1 MSVVPLARQ
10 ELGLVSEGSTAVAS
24 GAAFPDRLPQGL
36 RGPQPGLLG
45 PNQQFDDLRSE
56 DC

>member
-1 MSVVPLARQ
+1 MVPLAGQ

-24 GAAFPDRLPQGL
+24 AAAFPDRLPQGL

-45 PNQQFDDLRSE
+45 PNSQFDDFRSE